1 MESLL
6 ELLIIVNIESSKKT
20 EDTTEQPHK
29 TPLTHIWINLM
40 LQSWNVEN
48 IEKWLILLDNNK
60 YHWLRA

>member
-40 LQSWNVEN
+40 LQS
-48 IEKWLILLDNNK
+48 
-60 YHWLRA
+60 